1 MTDSAVLRR
10 NFHHFATVA
19 ALAAGLCLPL
29 SPVMSATTIEQS
41 IERAFEQSDSLRAER
56 QAYVETIKSID
67 VATANENLTGTFVIS
82 GADINT
88 DKKTGN
94 TSDKRFTRS
103 LTLSKQLYDFGEVDA
118 RVKSAQF
125 SVRAAEASYEAAEQQ
140 LMFSVISAHL
150 DVITSAEQLAIRQS
164 NVSRLEAHTD
174 AERIRLENGSSTPT
188 RLAEAEA
195 RLARAKSDLIS
206 AEAEYATAED
216 SYSSLT
222 GQMPEDLM
230 APSRP
235 SALPSE
241 ITEAETR
248 ARDNHP
254 SLMSRRLAVDIADM
268 QFDILRKSVLPKVKF
283 GMTYSQTDQDGAA
296 MDKDELTTSLEFR
309 TPFLV
314 TQATRGRDVQTMAA
328 SKKARLLYDDTLRQV
343 SLNARSAFRDH
354 KAAQAQIDAVM
365 REQEAAELVN
375 KGTATEVEFG
385 LKTILDQLDTEQS
398 VSDANL
404 RMLRSR
410 QAVLT
415 TAYALLLS
423 TGELNAAAFEAE
435 INLPLLDSIS
445 VPESRY
451 SLPVPVIVD

>member
-1 MTDSAVLRR
+1 
-10 NFHHFATVA
+10 
-19 ALAAGLCLPL
+19 
-29 SPVMSATTIEQS
+29 
-41 IERAFEQSDSLRAER
+41 
-56 QAYVETIKSID
+56 
-67 VATANENLTGTFVIS
+67 
-82 GADINT
+82 
-88 DKKTGN
+88 
-94 TSDKRFTRS
+94 
-103 LTLSKQLYDFGEVDA
+103 
-118 RVKSAQF
+118 
-125 SVRAAEASYEAAEQQ
+125 
-140 LMFSVISAHL
+140 
-150 DVITSAEQLAIRQS
+150 
-164 NVSRLEAHTD
+164 
-174 AERIRLENGSSTPT
+174 
-188 RLAEAEA
+188 
-195 RLARAKSDLIS
+195 
-206 AEAEYATAED
+206 
-216 SYSSLT
+216 
-222 GQMPEDLM
+222 MPEDLM

-283 GMTYSQTDQDGAA
+283 GMTYSQTDQNGAA

-343 SLNARSAFRDH
+343 SLNARSAYRDH